1 VKTLAGQVQIWST
14 GTPPTKKEKKKKR
27 KIFIVDPCVIFAKS
41 TIQLHE
47 QPMTSIEHSLSTAV
61 WCHSLLFENTAYVLV
76 QSTTL
81 EISVEMADVTLDK
94 FHASPCGTKP
104 WDQLTKETLWDFYC
118 DLTQH

>member
-1 VKTLAGQVQIWST
+1 MLAGQVQIWST
-14 GTPPTKKEKKKKR
+14 GTPPNEKKKKKK
-27 KIFIVDPCVIFAKS
+27 KILIVDPCVSFAKT

-47 QPMTSIEHSLSTAV
+47 QPMTTIEHGLSTVV
-61 WCHSLLFENTAYVLV
+61 WCHSLLFENTAYVLE

-81 EISVEMADVTLDK
+81 KISVEMSDVTLDR

-104 WDQLTKETLWDFYC
+104 WDQLTKETLWDLYS